1 MQQGFH
7 SVLPLPNHDE
17 AARQD
22 FSVTFRKQVIDMTTQ
37 GGEKVYNKRAA
48 PSYARSH
55 GKAPRNRHEARRALE
70 ADPYWQAASALK
82 VTQQELLWDCV
93 GESIERQ
100 HARMVETSNKLAKKH
115 RYGTL
120 RLNPK
125 VKVPRYLNAVDIHIM
140 PGNYDTELCPDDVF
154 PGALYDRGVYLRV
167 MGRRGDYNEG
177 FGADI
182 SRYVLSRF
190 PGFDPKR
197 ILDQGCAVGGST
209 LGLAEHFPK
218 AEIHAIDVAA
228 PMLRYAHARAESLA
242 RRVHF
247 SQQNAEEMNFPDN
260 HFDFVYSFA
269 LLHETST
276 KACRNVAR
284 EAHRVLAPGG
294 VLLYLDLP
302 QWNKIS
308 LFKAAEADWDTM
320 NNAEPFI
327 GKLGDLDRCALMTE
341 AGFEENKVIH
351 EFVEGMPFPLFG
363 AVKKGT

>member
-22 FSVTFRKQVIDMTTQ
+22 FSVAFRKQVIEMTTQ
-37 GGEKVYNKRAA
+37 GGEQVYNKRVA
-48 PSYARSH
+48 PAYARSH
-55 GKAPRNRHEARRALE
+55 GKPPSNRHEARRALD

-82 VTQQELLWDCV
+82 VTQQELLWESV

-100 HARMVETSNKLAKKH
+100 HGRILEASKKLAKKH

-125 VKVPRYLNAVDIHIM
+125 VEVPRYLNAVDIHIM
-140 PGNYDTELCPDDVF
+140 PGNYDTELCPDDIF

-177 FGADI
+177 FGTDI
-182 SRYVLSRF
+182 SKFVLSRF
-190 PGFDPKR
+190 PGFRPKR

-209 LGLAEHFPK
+209 LGLAQSFPK

-228 PMLRYAHARAESLA
+228 PMVRYAHARAESLGH
-242 RRVHF
+242 RVYF
-247 SQQNAEEMNFPDN
+247 SQQNAEETDFPDN
-260 HFDFVYSFA
+260 HFDFIFSFA
-269 LLHETST
+269 LMHETST
-276 KACRNVAR
+276 KACLNVAR
-284 EAHRVLAPGG
+284 EANRVLAPGG

-302 QWNKIS
+302 QWSEIS
-308 LFKAAEADWDTM
+308 LFKAAEADWDTL

-327 GKLGDLDRCALMTE
+327 GKLGDLDRRALMMKV
-341 AGFEENKVIH
+341 GFEEDEVIH
-351 EFVEGMPFPLFG
+351 EVVEGMPFPLFG
-363 AVKKGT
+363 AVKKKT